1 MLGALPVIFLLTDAG
16 RSFGLD
22 SVLAPR
28 LDRAAA
34 GGRRVARLIRWLV

>member
-1 MLGALPVIFLLTDAG
+1 MLIMWPAVFLFTDAG

-22 SVLAPR
+22 AFLAPP

-34 GGRRVARLIRWLV
+34 KGSRVAWLFRWLV